1 MLRSCRLC
9 VFHESVPIF
18 IMDTL
23 HSVIAIG
30 MKRSLPVTVALG
42 PTATVAT
49 PADLKDAV
57 GAIAGTAISE
67 HVGAIMNYSYLGP
80 IHNLD
85 MDIPSQALS
94 SPADF
99 PGVRVF

>member
-1 MLRSCRLC
+1 M
-9 VFHESVPIF
+9 E
-18 IMDTL
+18 TL

-42 PTATVAT
+42 PNAAIAT
-49 PADLKDAV
+49 PADLKQAV
-57 GAIAGTAISE
+57 GAIAGAAISE
-67 HVGAIMNYSYLGP
+67 HVGAIMNYSYLGQ

-85 MDIPSQALS
+85 IDVPPSALS
-94 SPADF
+94 SPAEF